1 MEVHYRLKVLSIV
14 LVLLLSFSL
23 SSCKE
28 EGYAIINL
36 HGTIKDNQGNDIDS
50 LMITIHNT
58 KTNTQD
64 IFRSSATSN
73 GFDRTY
79 TLKNAEECIYAIKI
93 EDIDGEKNGGV
104 FQTQTKTVEIF
115 ISDYTKRNDL
125 LVVHPY
131 ANKQIDFIMLKK

>member
-1 MEVHYRLKVLSIV
+1 MEYSSIRKYIFFF
-14 LVLLLSFSL
+14 LMLFLTFSF

-36 HGTIKDNQGNDIDS
+36 HGTIKDNQGNYIDS
-50 LMITIHNT
+50 LMITIQDT

-64 IFRSSATSN
+64 IFRTTTASK

-79 TLKNAEECIYAIKI
+79 TLKNAEACSYTIEI
-93 EDIDGEKNGGV
+93 EDVDGEENGGF
-104 FQTQTKTVEIF
+104 FQTQKKTVDIL

-125 LVVHPY
+125 MVVHPY
-131 ANKQIDFIMLKK
+131 ANKQIDFIMMK